1 MVIFHSYVS
10 LPEGKFP
17 HFFSSRLLSHD
28 TLQQIDVDMN
38 IQFIVLIFLMEME
51 TMGFE
56 Y

>member
-1 MVIFHSYVS
+1 MLVYQRVNFLVY
-10 LPEGKFP
+10 
-17 HFFSSRLLSHD
+17 FFSSRLLSRD

-51 TMGFE
+51 SMGFE